1 MFKMFQVRFSVF
13 ISKSG
18 FRTRKTLNEI
28 VLSLPWERRL
38 NQKIRIARCRLQLL
52 REFSLF
58 CVILILLSKNQQTRR
73 TRGCFELVSAGRA

>member
-1 MFKMFQVRFSVF
+1 MFQVRFSVF

-38 NQKIRIARCRLQLL
+38 NQKIR
-52 REFSLF
+52 ES
-58 CVILILLSKNQQTRR
+58 
-73 TRGCFELVSAGRA
+73 RAVAITS